1 MSERFRML
9 TPPHRIVHDPD
20 VPPTA
25 LVLFRII
32 SRRDWD
38 RLQSWHKSCPG
49 STVEHLEHGLY
60 VLTIPAGGTVAV
72 A

>member
-1 MSERFRML
+1 MIAPS
-9 TPPHRIVHDPD
+9 PNIIHDPD
-20 VPPTA
+20 VPPAA

-60 VLTIPAGGTVAV
+60 VLTVPAGSAE
-72 A
+72 AAA